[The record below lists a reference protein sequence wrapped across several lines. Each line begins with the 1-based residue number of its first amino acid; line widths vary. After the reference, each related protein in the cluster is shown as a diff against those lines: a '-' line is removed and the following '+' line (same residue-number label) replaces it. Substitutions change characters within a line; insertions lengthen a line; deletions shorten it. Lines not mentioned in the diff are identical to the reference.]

1 MEKRNETDRDY
12 LQYDRIWQR
21 VSPDLNPYPEAREAL
36 AVQKKQ
42 PAPSRKA
49 SGTQETMPLTRLES
63 LIGEVLTARCTYLR
77 YARCAPHTQGR
88 CALQQMAGTS
98 GEDARRLM
106 SYYYVTT
113 GKCYPSPCQRRD
125 NTPML
130 PWCQI
135 LRKLY
140 QQECQRAEACKKMK
154 EETKDRCL
162 QEILADM
169 AETCHTRA
177 AALLRLLGCN
187 MLA

>member
-21 VSPDLNPYPEAREAL
+21 VAPELNPYPEAREAL
-36 AVQKKQ
+36 AAHKQQ
-42 PAPSRKA
+42 PAPPQKEPA
-49 SGTQETMPLTRLES
+49 SEETVSLTQLES
-63 LIGEVLTARCTYLR
+63 LIGMALTARCTYLR
-77 YARCAPHTQGR
+77 YARCAPHAQGR
-88 CALQQMAGTS
+88 CTLQQMAGET

-113 GKCYPSPCQRRD
+113 GKCYQAPCRRKDESPL
-125 NTPML
+125 L

-135 LRKLY
+135 LRKFY
-140 QQECQRAEACKKMK
+140 QEECRSAEYCRKMA
-154 EETKDRCL
+154 EHTEDRCL
-162 QEILADM
+162 QEILTDM
-169 AETCHTRA
+169 AEACHKRA